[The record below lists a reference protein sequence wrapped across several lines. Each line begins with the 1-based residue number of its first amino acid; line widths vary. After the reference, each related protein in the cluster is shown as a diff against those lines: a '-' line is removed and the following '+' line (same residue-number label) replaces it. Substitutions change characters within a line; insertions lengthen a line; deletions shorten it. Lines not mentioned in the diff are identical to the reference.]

1 MLSKHYWKRQ
11 VKRVRIIKLT
21 MNAFMTYKDFTVV
34 DFENMLDHGL
44 YLISGPTGSGKTTLF
59 DAITFALY
67 GEASGS
73 HRHVSYFRSDF
84 ADAKDETYVELTF
97 ELHQHIYTI
106 KRSPTYY
113 REGYKTP
120 KNANAYLDDG
130 ENMIEGVKEVNAKIK
145 ELLGVDVHQFKQIV
159 MIAQGEFTKLIYAS
173 SEERERVLRH
183 VFHSESL
190 VVFENLLKEQVKT
203 YKDQF
208 LLSSQALSSRFSM
221 LQLDSA
227 FMNMHQQEFHPS
239 YIQEATLENEKLH
252 DQLQHYQTSYQ
263 NAKASYDQFANL
275 YYQKQQQNLQL
286 SELQQITQQYQ
297 TLQNQEKMMASLKH
311 DLDQVTAI
319 KDHQSLLDQYQ
330 QIKLSYKQALNQKQ
344 KVHKQLETSQKQFE
358 QLERE
363 YQQLEK
369 EKQQK
374 DQLLLD
380 IDNTKQSLEKYQQ
393 YHQLLQQYQNQYK
406 QYQSM
411 QNDYQNLQSR
421 YEKLDNRIQ
430 RDQENVNRLPR
441 LELELEQNEKNV
453 KDINK
458 KRVMI
463 HELSQ
468 FYDEWKS
475 LEDHHYDLSVNYQ
488 KKHQKYEDILV
499 KYRHED
505 ELFRRQQ
512 AGILASHLKENEP
525 CPVCGST
532 HHPHLAQLETSV
544 LSSHELENLSQQV
557 EVLNQQQQEAYQDVF
572 QQNELVQQMKTR
584 IEMLKKQLDIQEELS
599 KEVFIRLLS
608 DIVQVIDEQEKTYQK
623 KYNDVI
629 YLKKIQKNLKQDH
642 LLLQQQ
648 NQYLQDMQNQI
659 INKEKQLSLL
669 HQQYTQLQEEYHL
682 SNEQDISVLLKQQQI
697 QFQQLDQHIHDIE
710 NQYHQC
716 QKDISVYTHQLETFS
731 SQIDDLESKQQA
743 YTQRYQAFID
753 QYFDSEEQF
762 LDYQKRQQSI
772 FNQEKDYQNYIIQK
786 EVLGKQKQLL
796 EEKTKDYHMTD
807 LSLEKQQLDA
817 LAQKRDETYTQ
828 YHETLHVYKQN
839 QETLDQLDKDY
850 HKNQD
855 IFEKYTLY
863 QDLYDYTSGK
873 NPLRMSFERYVL
885 SAYFEQILE
894 FANIELLKMTQGRF
908 ALYRKKDVKG
918 VKQQGLDLSVLDYET
933 GMMRDIQSL
942 SGGESFKAALSLA
955 LGLSSMIQNYAGG
968 IELNTL
974 FIDEGFGTLDHESI
988 DQALSVLMDLKNDH
1002 KTIGIISHVDELK
1015 ERIDTQ
1021 IIVEKGQQGSSLH
1034 IERG

>member
-1 MLSKHYWKRQ
+1 
-11 VKRVRIIKLT
+11 
-21 MNAFMTYKDFTVV
+21 
-34 DFENMLDHGL
+34 
-44 YLISGPTGSGKTTLF
+44 
-59 DAITFALY
+59 
-67 GEASGS
+67 
-73 HRHVSYFRSDF
+73 
-84 ADAKDETYVELTF
+84 
-97 ELHQHIYTI
+97 
-106 KRSPTYY
+106 
-113 REGYKTP
+113 
-120 KNANAYLDDG
+120 
-130 ENMIEGVKEVNAKIK
+130 
-145 ELLGVDVHQFKQIV
+145 
-159 MIAQGEFTKLIYAS
+159 
-173 SEERERVLRH
+173 
-183 VFHSESL
+183 
-190 VVFENLLKEQVKT
+190 
-203 YKDQF
+203 
-208 LLSSQALSSRFSM
+208 
-221 LQLDSA
+221 
-227 FMNMHQQEFHPS
+227 
-239 YIQEATLENEKLH
+239 
-252 DQLQHYQTSYQ
+252 
-263 NAKASYDQFANL
+263 
-275 YYQKQQQNLQL
+275 
-286 SELQQITQQYQ
+286 
-297 TLQNQEKMMASLKH
+297 MMVSLKH
-311 DLDQVTAI
+311 DLDQVAAI

-330 QIKLSYKQALNQKQ
+330 QIKLSYQQTLNQKQ

-557 EVLNQQQQEAYQDVF
+557 EVLNQQQQEAYQEVF

-669 HQQYTQLQEEYHL
+669 HQQYTQLQEEYHF

-731 SQIDDLESKQQA
+731 SQIDDLESKQEA

-786 EVLGKQKQLL
+786 EALGKQKQLL

>member
-1 MLSKHYWKRQ
+1 M
-11 VKRVRIIKLT
+11 
-21 MNAFMTYKDFTVV
+21 
-34 DFENMLDHGL
+34 
-44 YLISGPTGSGKTTLF
+44 
-59 DAITFALY
+59 
-67 GEASGS
+67 
-73 HRHVSYFRSDF
+73 
-84 ADAKDETYVELTF
+84 
-97 ELHQHIYTI
+97 
-106 KRSPTYY
+106 
-113 REGYKTP
+113 
-120 KNANAYLDDG
+120 
-130 ENMIEGVKEVNAKIK
+130 
-145 ELLGVDVHQFKQIV
+145 
-159 MIAQGEFTKLIYAS
+159 
-173 SEERERVLRH
+173 
-183 VFHSESL
+183 
-190 VVFENLLKEQVKT
+190 
-203 YKDQF
+203 
-208 LLSSQALSSRFSM
+208 
-221 LQLDSA
+221 
-227 FMNMHQQEFHPS
+227 
-239 YIQEATLENEKLH
+239 
-252 DQLQHYQTSYQ
+252 
-263 NAKASYDQFANL
+263 
-275 YYQKQQQNLQL
+275 
-286 SELQQITQQYQ
+286 
-297 TLQNQEKMMASLKH
+297 
-311 DLDQVTAI
+311 
-319 KDHQSLLDQYQ
+319 
-330 QIKLSYKQALNQKQ
+330 
-344 KVHKQLETSQKQFE
+344 
-358 QLERE
+358 
-363 YQQLEK
+363 
-369 EKQQK
+369 
-374 DQLLLD
+374 
-380 IDNTKQSLEKYQQ
+380 
-393 YHQLLQQYQNQYK
+393 
-406 QYQSM
+406 
-411 QNDYQNLQSR
+411 
-421 YEKLDNRIQ
+421 
-430 RDQENVNRLPR
+430 
-441 LELELEQNEKNV
+441 
-453 KDINK
+453 
-458 KRVMI
+458 
-463 HELSQ
+463 
-468 FYDEWKS
+468 
-475 LEDHHYDLSVNYQ
+475 
-488 KKHQKYEDILV
+488 
-499 KYRHED
+499 
-505 ELFRRQQ
+505 
-512 AGILASHLKENEP
+512 
-525 CPVCGST
+525 
-532 HHPHLAQLETSV
+532 
-544 LSSHELENLSQQV
+544 
-557 EVLNQQQQEAYQDVF
+557 
-572 QQNELVQQMKTR
+572 
-584 IEMLKKQLDIQEELS
+584 
-599 KEVFIRLLS
+599 
-608 DIVQVIDEQEKTYQK
+608 
-623 KYNDVI
+623 I

-669 HQQYTQLQEEYHL
+669 HQQYTQLQEEYHF

-753 QYFDSEEQF
+753 QYFESEAQF

-786 EVLGKQKQLL
+786 EALGKQKQFL

>member
-1 MLSKHYWKRQ
+1 M
-11 VKRVRIIKLT
+11 
-21 MNAFMTYKDFTVV
+21 
-34 DFENMLDHGL
+34 
-44 YLISGPTGSGKTTLF
+44 
-59 DAITFALY
+59 
-67 GEASGS
+67 
-73 HRHVSYFRSDF
+73 
-84 ADAKDETYVELTF
+84 
-97 ELHQHIYTI
+97 
-106 KRSPTYY
+106 
-113 REGYKTP
+113 
-120 KNANAYLDDG
+120 
-130 ENMIEGVKEVNAKIK
+130 
-145 ELLGVDVHQFKQIV
+145 
-159 MIAQGEFTKLIYAS
+159 
-173 SEERERVLRH
+173 
-183 VFHSESL
+183 
-190 VVFENLLKEQVKT
+190 
-203 YKDQF
+203 
-208 LLSSQALSSRFSM
+208 
-221 LQLDSA
+221 
-227 FMNMHQQEFHPS
+227 
-239 YIQEATLENEKLH
+239 
-252 DQLQHYQTSYQ
+252 
-263 NAKASYDQFANL
+263 
-275 YYQKQQQNLQL
+275 
-286 SELQQITQQYQ
+286 
-297 TLQNQEKMMASLKH
+297 
-311 DLDQVTAI
+311 
-319 KDHQSLLDQYQ
+319 
-330 QIKLSYKQALNQKQ
+330 NQKQ

-557 EVLNQQQQEAYQDVF
+557 EVLNQQQQEAYQEVF

-659 INKEKQLSLL
+659 IDKEKQLSLL
-669 HQQYTQLQEEYHL
+669 HQQYTQLQEEYHF

-697 QFQQLDQHIHDIE
+697 QFHRLDQYIHDIE

-786 EVLGKQKQLL
+786 EALGKQKQLL

>member
-1 MLSKHYWKRQ
+1 
-11 VKRVRIIKLT
+11 
-21 MNAFMTYKDFTVV
+21 
-34 DFENMLDHGL
+34 
-44 YLISGPTGSGKTTLF
+44 
-59 DAITFALY
+59 
-67 GEASGS
+67 
-73 HRHVSYFRSDF
+73 
-84 ADAKDETYVELTF
+84 
-97 ELHQHIYTI
+97 
-106 KRSPTYY
+106 
-113 REGYKTP
+113 
-120 KNANAYLDDG
+120 
-130 ENMIEGVKEVNAKIK
+130 
-145 ELLGVDVHQFKQIV
+145 
-159 MIAQGEFTKLIYAS
+159 
-173 SEERERVLRH
+173 
-183 VFHSESL
+183 
-190 VVFENLLKEQVKT
+190 
-203 YKDQF
+203 
-208 LLSSQALSSRFSM
+208 
-221 LQLDSA
+221 
-227 FMNMHQQEFHPS
+227 
-239 YIQEATLENEKLH
+239 
-252 DQLQHYQTSYQ
+252 
-263 NAKASYDQFANL
+263 
-275 YYQKQQQNLQL
+275 
-286 SELQQITQQYQ
+286 
-297 TLQNQEKMMASLKH
+297 
-311 DLDQVTAI
+311 
-319 KDHQSLLDQYQ
+319 
-330 QIKLSYKQALNQKQ
+330 
-344 KVHKQLETSQKQFE
+344 
-358 QLERE
+358 
-363 YQQLEK
+363 
-369 EKQQK
+369 
-374 DQLLLD
+374 
-380 IDNTKQSLEKYQQ
+380 
-393 YHQLLQQYQNQYK
+393 
-406 QYQSM
+406 M

-599 KEVFIRLLS
+599 KEVFIRILS

-659 INKEKQLSLL
+659 IDKEKQLSLL

-786 EVLGKQKQLL
+786 EALGKQKQLL

>member
-1 MLSKHYWKRQ
+1 
-11 VKRVRIIKLT
+11 
-21 MNAFMTYKDFTVV
+21 
-34 DFENMLDHGL
+34 
-44 YLISGPTGSGKTTLF
+44 
-59 DAITFALY
+59 
-67 GEASGS
+67 
-73 HRHVSYFRSDF
+73 
-84 ADAKDETYVELTF
+84 
-97 ELHQHIYTI
+97 
-106 KRSPTYY
+106 
-113 REGYKTP
+113 
-120 KNANAYLDDG
+120 
-130 ENMIEGVKEVNAKIK
+130 
-145 ELLGVDVHQFKQIV
+145 
-159 MIAQGEFTKLIYAS
+159 
-173 SEERERVLRH
+173 
-183 VFHSESL
+183 
-190 VVFENLLKEQVKT
+190 
-203 YKDQF
+203 
-208 LLSSQALSSRFSM
+208 
-221 LQLDSA
+221 
-227 FMNMHQQEFHPS
+227 
-239 YIQEATLENEKLH
+239 
-252 DQLQHYQTSYQ
+252 
-263 NAKASYDQFANL
+263 
-275 YYQKQQQNLQL
+275 
-286 SELQQITQQYQ
+286 
-297 TLQNQEKMMASLKH
+297 MASLKH
-311 DLDQVTAI
+311 DLDQVAAI

-411 QNDYQNLQSR
+411 QNDYQNSQSR

-532 HHPHLAQLETSV
+532 HHPHLAQLETLV

-557 EVLNQQQQEAYQDVF
+557 EVLNQQQQEAYQEVF

-608 DIVQVIDEQEKTYQK
+608 DIVQVIEEQEKTYQK

-669 HQQYTQLQEEYHL
+669 HQQYTQLQEEYHF

-786 EVLGKQKQLL
+786 EALGKQKQLL

-817 LAQKRDETYTQ
+817 LAQTRDETYTQ

>member
-1 MLSKHYWKRQ
+1 
-11 VKRVRIIKLT
+11 
-21 MNAFMTYKDFTVV
+21 
-34 DFENMLDHGL
+34 
-44 YLISGPTGSGKTTLF
+44 
-59 DAITFALY
+59 
-67 GEASGS
+67 
-73 HRHVSYFRSDF
+73 
-84 ADAKDETYVELTF
+84 
-97 ELHQHIYTI
+97 
-106 KRSPTYY
+106 
-113 REGYKTP
+113 
-120 KNANAYLDDG
+120 
-130 ENMIEGVKEVNAKIK
+130 
-145 ELLGVDVHQFKQIV
+145 
-159 MIAQGEFTKLIYAS
+159 
-173 SEERERVLRH
+173 
-183 VFHSESL
+183 
-190 VVFENLLKEQVKT
+190 
-203 YKDQF
+203 
-208 LLSSQALSSRFSM
+208 
-221 LQLDSA
+221 
-227 FMNMHQQEFHPS
+227 
-239 YIQEATLENEKLH
+239 
-252 DQLQHYQTSYQ
+252 
-263 NAKASYDQFANL
+263 
-275 YYQKQQQNLQL
+275 
-286 SELQQITQQYQ
+286 
-297 TLQNQEKMMASLKH
+297 
-311 DLDQVTAI
+311 
-319 KDHQSLLDQYQ
+319 
-330 QIKLSYKQALNQKQ
+330 
-344 KVHKQLETSQKQFE
+344 
-358 QLERE
+358 
-363 YQQLEK
+363 
-369 EKQQK
+369 
-374 DQLLLD
+374 
-380 IDNTKQSLEKYQQ
+380 
-393 YHQLLQQYQNQYK
+393 
-406 QYQSM
+406 
-411 QNDYQNLQSR
+411 
-421 YEKLDNRIQ
+421 
-430 RDQENVNRLPR
+430 
-441 LELELEQNEKNV
+441 
-453 KDINK
+453 
-458 KRVMI
+458 MI

-488 KKHQKYEDILV
+488 KKHQKYEDVLV

-557 EVLNQQQQEAYQDVF
+557 EVLNQQQQEAYQEVF

-659 INKEKQLSLL
+659 IDKEKQLSLL

-786 EVLGKQKQLL
+786 EALGKQKQLL

>member
-1 MLSKHYWKRQ
+1 
-11 VKRVRIIKLT
+11 
-21 MNAFMTYKDFTVV
+21 
-34 DFENMLDHGL
+34 
-44 YLISGPTGSGKTTLF
+44 
-59 DAITFALY
+59 
-67 GEASGS
+67 
-73 HRHVSYFRSDF
+73 
-84 ADAKDETYVELTF
+84 
-97 ELHQHIYTI
+97 
-106 KRSPTYY
+106 
-113 REGYKTP
+113 
-120 KNANAYLDDG
+120 
-130 ENMIEGVKEVNAKIK
+130 
-145 ELLGVDVHQFKQIV
+145 
-159 MIAQGEFTKLIYAS
+159 
-173 SEERERVLRH
+173 
-183 VFHSESL
+183 
-190 VVFENLLKEQVKT
+190 
-203 YKDQF
+203 
-208 LLSSQALSSRFSM
+208 
-221 LQLDSA
+221 
-227 FMNMHQQEFHPS
+227 
-239 YIQEATLENEKLH
+239 
-252 DQLQHYQTSYQ
+252 
-263 NAKASYDQFANL
+263 
-275 YYQKQQQNLQL
+275 
-286 SELQQITQQYQ
+286 
-297 TLQNQEKMMASLKH
+297 MASLKH

-330 QIKLSYKQALNQKQ
+330 QIKLSYQQAMNQKQ

-659 INKEKQLSLL
+659 IDKEKQLSLL
-669 HQQYTQLQEEYHL
+669 HQQYTQLQEEYHF

-786 EVLGKQKQLL
+786 EALGKQKQLL

>member
-1 MLSKHYWKRQ
+1 MS
-11 VKRVRIIKLT
+11 
-21 MNAFMTYKDFTVV
+21 AFMAYKDLTVI
-34 DFENMLDHGL
+34 DFENIHDHGL

-73 HRHVSYFRSDF
+73 HRQASYFRSDF
-84 ADAKDETYVELTF
+84 ASAKDETYVELAF
-97 ELHQHIYTI
+97 ELHQHLYTV

-120 KNANAYLDDG
+120 KNAQAYFDDG
-130 ENMIEGVKEVNAKIK
+130 NQVIEGVKEVNAKIK
-145 ELLGVDVHQFKQIV
+145 ELLGVDVRQFKQIV

-173 SEERERVLRH
+173 SEEREHVLRH

-190 VVFENLLKEQVKT
+190 VTFENLLKEKVKSH
-203 YKDQF
+203 KDAF
-208 LLSSQALSSRFSM
+208 LLSSQNLASRFAL
-221 LQLDSA
+221 LQMDEN
-227 FMNMHQQEFHPS
+227 FMHSHLEFHPS
-239 YIQEATLENEKLH
+239 YIEEAQNENQKINEQLKLETKNYKQAQKE
-252 DQLQHYQTSYQ
+252 YE
-263 NAKASYDQFANL
+263 QFSSQ
-275 YYQKQQQNLQL
+275 YYQKEQRNQQLL
-286 SELQQITQQYQ
+286 ELQ
-297 TLQNQEKMMASLKH
+297 EVS
-311 DLDQVTAI
+311 
-319 KDHQSLLDQYQ
+319 
-330 QIKLSYKQALNQKQ
+330 
-344 KVHKQLETSQKQFE
+344 
-358 QLERE
+358 
-363 YQQLEK
+363 
-369 EKQQK
+369 
-374 DQLLLD
+374 
-380 IDNTKQSLEKYQQ
+380 QQ
-393 YHQLLQQYQNQYK
+393 YHQLQSQKDKMTLLKHDLEQIAQIKNHQTIIEHYKQSESNYQQTFNQKQEVQQKLSSLQEELTQREKEYQKLDQYKQKKDQLFLDIEKTKQALEKYQFYQKQRQQYQDVQK
-406 QYQSM
+406 QYQRL
-411 QNDYQNLQSR
+411 QEDYQDLEIR
-421 YEKLDNRIQ
+421 YEKLENRIQ

-453 KDINK
+453 KEINK

-475 LEDHHYDLSVNYQ
+475 LQDHHYDLSVAYQ
-488 KKHQKYEDILV
+488 DKQEVYEKLLQQ
-499 KYRHED
+499 YRHED

-512 AGILASHLKENEP
+512 AGILALKLKDNEP

-532 HHPHLAQLETSV
+532 HHPHLATLESSV
-544 LSSHELENLSQQV
+544 LSSRELEQLSNQV
-557 EVLNQQQQEAYQDVF
+557 EAAKIQQQEAYQEVY

-584 IEMLKKQLDIQEELS
+584 IEMLKKQLGIEDELS

-629 YLKKIQKNLKQDH
+629 YLKKVKRSLEQDAI
-642 LLLQQQ
+642 LLHQQS
-648 NQYLQDMQNQI
+648 QYLQEVQKQLI
-659 INKEKQLSLL
+659 EKEKQMTLIF
-669 HQQYTQLQEEYHL
+669 QQYTQLEKDYHFHQQPNIAL
-682 SNEQDISVLLKQQQI
+682 TLTKQQDEWKQW
-697 QFQQLDQHIHDIE
+697 QQRIE
-710 NQYHQC
+710 MIEKQYRQC
-716 QKDISVYTHQLETFS
+716 QENISVYTHQFNQLHQQILSLQQEKQEAKLSYQQFIQDYFQDET
-731 SQIDDLESKQQA
+731 I
-743 YTQRYQAFID
+743 
-753 QYFDSEEQF
+753 F
-762 LDYQKRQQSI
+762 LDYQKRMNDI
-772 FNQEKDYQNYIIQK
+772 EKQEYSYQNYLIQT
-786 EVLGKQKQLL
+786 EALSKQKKLL
-796 EEKTKDYHMTD
+796 EEKTKDFELCD
-807 LSLEKQQLDA
+807 LSKEKQQLDE
-817 LAQKRDETYTQ
+817 LAYKRDQTYTK
-828 YHETLHVYKQN
+828 YHEILQTYQQN
-839 QETLDQLDKDY
+839 EKILKNLEKDY
-850 HKNQD
+850 AKNQD

-863 QDLYDYTSGK
+863 QDLYNQTSGK

-894 FANIELLKMTQGRF
+894 YANIELMKMTQGRF

-974 FIDEGFGTLDHESI
+974 FIDEGFGSLDHESI
-988 DQALSVLMDLKNDH
+988 DQALSVLIDLKNDH

-1021 IIVEKGQQGSSLH
+1021 IIVEKGNQGSRLH

>member
-1 MLSKHYWKRQ
+1 
-11 VKRVRIIKLT
+11 
-21 MNAFMTYKDFTVV
+21 
-34 DFENMLDHGL
+34 
-44 YLISGPTGSGKTTLF
+44 
-59 DAITFALY
+59 
-67 GEASGS
+67 
-73 HRHVSYFRSDF
+73 
-84 ADAKDETYVELTF
+84 
-97 ELHQHIYTI
+97 
-106 KRSPTYY
+106 
-113 REGYKTP
+113 
-120 KNANAYLDDG
+120 
-130 ENMIEGVKEVNAKIK
+130 
-145 ELLGVDVHQFKQIV
+145 
-159 MIAQGEFTKLIYAS
+159 
-173 SEERERVLRH
+173 
-183 VFHSESL
+183 
-190 VVFENLLKEQVKT
+190 
-203 YKDQF
+203 
-208 LLSSQALSSRFSM
+208 
-221 LQLDSA
+221 
-227 FMNMHQQEFHPS
+227 
-239 YIQEATLENEKLH
+239 
-252 DQLQHYQTSYQ
+252 
-263 NAKASYDQFANL
+263 
-275 YYQKQQQNLQL
+275 
-286 SELQQITQQYQ
+286 
-297 TLQNQEKMMASLKH
+297 
-311 DLDQVTAI
+311 
-319 KDHQSLLDQYQ
+319 
-330 QIKLSYKQALNQKQ
+330 
-344 KVHKQLETSQKQFE
+344 
-358 QLERE
+358 
-363 YQQLEK
+363 
-369 EKQQK
+369 
-374 DQLLLD
+374 
-380 IDNTKQSLEKYQQ
+380 
-393 YHQLLQQYQNQYK
+393 
-406 QYQSM
+406 M
-411 QNDYQNLQSR
+411 QNDYQNLQSH

-659 INKEKQLSLL
+659 IDKEKQLSLL
-669 HQQYTQLQEEYHL
+669 HQQYTQLQEEYHF

-716 QKDISVYTHQLETFS
+716 QKDISVYMHQLETFS
-731 SQIDDLESKQQA
+731 SQIDDLESKQEA

-786 EVLGKQKQLL
+786 EALWKQKQLL

-817 LAQKRDETYTQ
+817 LAQTRDETYTQ